1 MQKQKGVNLLKKIKR
16 FFISL
21 FCIAAAIFI
30 AWLFL
35 YNHDLPKRTNIDLS
49 KAGNK
54 AELQAKVNR
63 EDHFSVSFEFY
74 KNIDENG
81 KAIRD
86 PELNIFLY
94 GSDYIGSGNGGMVI
108 PMKVTVYKI
117 NNHQKEN
124 ILSKEYNTQSI
135 HGWGPTIER
144 KITDYNDLILP
155 KGTYLIE
162 AETLQDFEFFKDRK
176 VDLVF
181 KEYFVK

>member
-1 MQKQKGVNLLKKIKR
+1 MLKKIKR

-21 FCIAAAIFI
+21 LCIAAAIFI

-74 KNIDENG
+74 QDVDENE
-81 KAIRD
+81 KIIRD
-86 PELNIFLY
+86 TELDIFLD
-94 GSDYIGSGNGGMVI
+94 GSDDIRKTNGGMVI

-135 HGWGPTIER
+135 HAAGPTIER
-144 KITDYNDLILP
+144 KITDYNDLILS

-162 AETLQDFEFFKDRK
+162 AETLQGFEFFKDRK